1 MAEAK
6 IRHEVITPQ
15 AEIDCCLSC
24 AKPDC
29 AGGCYEQRKARGPL
43 ALRAN
48 TRVVPDVERH
58 WQFCPRCGAKRL
70 EPRDAAERS
79 TPCRCGGDWTRYAIR
94 EKDGA
99 KWVRLRCLGCGW
111 TTDRA
116 PKMSGEYGN
125 CKNCGRK
132 L

>member
-1 MAEAK
+1 MSKAET
-6 IRHEVITPQ
+6 RHEVITPQ
-15 AEIDCCLSC
+15 QEIDCCLNC
-24 AKPDC
+24 DKPRC
-29 AGGCYEQRKARGPL
+29 AGECEDQKRAMGPL
-43 ALRAN
+43 KLRAN
-48 TRVVPDVERH
+48 TRVVPEVERH

-70 EPRDAAERS
+70 EPRDAAERRK
-79 TPCRCGGDWTRYAIR
+79 PCRCGGDFTRYAVR

-125 CKNCGRK
+125 CKTCGRK